1 MDLPATATST
11 QGAAS
16 LLRQRLAPQ
25 SWPLAIEQLPPGCA
39 LVGGAVRDGLL
50 DRLPPHPDLDLVV
63 PTGAI
68 ALARQLAKAHRGVA
82 VVLDAPRDMARVVL
96 GPWTIDLA
104 ACAGSSLVEDLH
116 RRDYRINAMA
126 LPLGVD
132 GPLLDPLGGLADLA
146 KGQLTAISEA
156 NLQED
161 PLRLLRGPRLAAEL
175 NFQLAASTSAFVQ
188 RHGALLSQVSAE
200 RVLAELE
207 KLARCPL
214 GAQGL
219 RQAIELGLLQ
229 PWLEELALDNLQ
241 PLNDAGPLSAA
252 EATTA
257 LPLAR
262 FAQLFGAS
270 GLGRLRASK
279 RLQQRCSILR
289 KWLRILA
296 TSPSLGEEQQLLLCQ
311 ELELDLAALVLLAPQ
326 QTKGWL
332 ERWRNPNDCL
342 FHPRSPIDGVQLQRE
357 LGIKPGPALGLL
369 LAQLTRARAFGRPH
383 NLEAARILAEQRPPA
398 A

>member
-126 LPLGVD
+126 LPLGLMA
-132 GPLLDPLGGLADLA
+132 PCWIP
-146 KGQLTAISEA
+146 
-156 NLQED
+156 
-161 PLRLLRGPRLAAEL
+161 
-175 NFQLAASTSAFVQ
+175 
-188 RHGALLSQVSAE
+188 
-200 RVLAELE
+200 
-207 KLARCPL
+207 
-214 GAQGL
+214 
-219 RQAIELGLLQ
+219 
-229 PWLEELALDNLQ
+229 
-241 PLNDAGPLSAA
+241 SAA
-252 EATTA
+252 W
-257 LPLAR
+257 LIWP
-262 FAQLFGAS
+262 
-270 GLGRLRASK
+270 RASSLPSAK
-279 RLQQRCSILR
+279 QTSR
-289 KWLRILA
+289 RILCVYCGGRA
-296 TSPSLGEEQQLLLCQ
+296 
-311 ELELDLAALVLLAPQ
+311 
-326 QTKGWL
+326 
-332 ERWRNPNDCL
+332 WR
-342 FHPRSPIDGVQLQRE
+342 RS
-357 LGIKPGPALGLL
+357 
-369 LAQLTRARAFGRPH
+369 
-383 NLEAARILAEQRPPA
+383 
-398 A
+398 

>member
-132 GPLLDPLGGLADLA
+132 GPLLDPLG
-146 KGQLTAISEA
+146 GQLTAISEA

-296 TSPSLGEEQQLLLCQ
+296 TSPGLGEEQQLLLCQ

-326 QTKGWL
+326 TIA
-332 ERWRNPNDCL
+332 C
-342 FHPRSPIDGVQLQRE
+342 SI
-357 LGIKPGPALGLL
+357 
-369 LAQLTRARAFGRPH
+369 
-383 NLEAARILAEQRPPA
+383 PA
-398 A
+398 APLMGPNCSGSWGSSRAQPWGCFWLN